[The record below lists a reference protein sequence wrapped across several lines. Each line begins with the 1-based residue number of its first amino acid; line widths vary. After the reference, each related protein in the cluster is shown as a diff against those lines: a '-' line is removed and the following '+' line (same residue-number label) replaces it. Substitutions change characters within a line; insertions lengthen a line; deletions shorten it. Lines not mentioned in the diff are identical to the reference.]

1 VDSDPDPFPGPRR
14 ISRRTHYQV
23 EVSVESDHNFY
34 TGITRDLSE
43 GGVFVATFDPPQVGS
58 VVELDLKLP
67 NVEAPFH
74 MVGVVRWRRECEAA
88 SDGLP
93 TGCGIEWRE
102 IGCAALTAIQEF
114 VCVRDTLF
122 FEAA

>member
-1 VDSDPDPFPGPRR
+1 VDSDPSPDGHRR
-14 ISRRTHYQV
+14 ANQRVHYHV

-43 GGVFVATFDPPQVGS
+43 GGVFVATFDPPHVGS
-58 VVELDLKLP
+58 LVELDLKLP
-67 NVEAPFH
+67 DIELPFH
-74 MVGVVRWRRECEAA
+74 LQGIVRWRRECDLA

-93 TGCGIEWRE
+93 PGCGIEWL
-102 IGCAALTAIQEF
+102 GLTSAALIAIQEF
-114 VCVRDTLF
+114 VCTRDTLF